1 MNKPQCAKQICT
13 ALVLL
18 IAVLLS
24 PALPAASAAGGI
36 GESIT
41 VGVPTDRCPIF
52 YLDANSGEIIGIGA
66 DLMRAAA
73 EQSGYAVTFRALEE
87 DTLKEAL
94 DSDAYDL
101 VMPFGSAVASASGQP
116 TIVSENLFQTPFT
129 LVTKGSGNLPPLNEL
144 RVGMLYSQKGVS
156 ETVGALYPGIETVL
170 YETMPECVKALR
182 SGRVDAL
189 LQNSYIWSYVL
200 QKPSYQN
207 LVVQPSAMFSMDF
220 RAGTLDTPEGRERIN
235 RLNDGIAALNDP
247 LRQAIVLDYTTR
259 PLYRRTFSDYL
270 YANGIVLLLSALLFV
285 AVYIYVMSRVRAIR
299 KKNEEKM
306 RRLIDHD
313 PLTDVLSL
321 NGFRKRVGELLNEH
335 PGIPYMLIYC
345 NFTNFKFVNDRLGMK
360 SGDELL
366 CFFAEKITK
375 ALSDMET
382 IGRIEGDRFAI
393 LRKIDE
399 DEQMMRDDI
408 ELINAV
414 RNYFIDRGGDTRI
427 QLCAGVY
434 ILTPQ
439 DYHEIDVDHMLDFA
453 RVAERRVHEIRKDGY
468 EFYNQ
473 DEWDR
478 GRRNADIVSH
488 LPVAIRSGEIQVWYQ
503 PQVNAE
509 TGEIIGTEALCR
521 WNHAKLGWLRP
532 ADFISMLEDC
542 GLIFEIDRFVW
553 DKACQDLHRWNQ
565 MGKHRTVSVNLSR
578 SDIQEGR
585 NITWHFQDLLR
596 RYELTADQLHVEIT
610 ETAYARD
617 PKLLIDATVKLQ
629 KLGIQVEMDDF
640 GSGYSSL
647 HMLKSVPVDRI
658 KLDLD
663 FLNGEGDAEK
673 GRIIINRII
682 QMVQELGM
690 TLIVEGVEESAQA
703 QFLQSCGCVEMQGF
717 HFYKPMTAQDLDQL
731 YEKGEKPA
739 END

>member
-1 MNKPQCAKQICT
+1 MKKPQCRKPVRAVL
-13 ALVLL
+13 ALL

-24 PALPAASAAGGI
+24 SVMPSASAAGV
-36 GESIT
+36 GEPIT

-52 YLDANSGEIIGIGA
+52 YMDARRGEIIGIGA

-73 EQSGYAVTFRALEE
+73 EQSGYAVTFRAIEE

-94 DSDAYDL
+94 DSGAYDL

-116 TIVSENLFQTPFT
+116 TIVSDNLFQTPFT
-129 LVTKGSGNLPPLNEL
+129 LVTKGGRNLPPLNEL
-144 RVGMLYSQKGVS
+144 HVGMLHSQRGVS
-156 ETVGALYPGIETVL
+156 ETVGALYPGIEVVL
-170 YETMPECVKALR
+170 YETMPECVRALR

-200 QKPSYQN
+200 QKPSYKD
-207 LVVQPSAMFSMDF
+207 LVVQPAAMFSMDF
-220 RAGTLDTPEGRERIN
+220 RVGAPDTPEGRERIG
-235 RLNDGIAALNDP
+235 RLNEGIATLSDP
-247 LRQAIVLDYTTR
+247 LRQAIILDYTTR
-259 PLYRRTFSDYL
+259 QLYRRTFSDYL
-270 YANGIVLLLSALLFV
+270 YENGIVLLLSALLLAAV
-285 AVYIYVMSRVRAIR
+285 AIHVIIKVRAIR

-306 RRLIDHD
+306 RRMIDHD

-321 NGFRKRVGELLNEH
+321 NGFRKRAAELLSEH
-335 PGIPYMLIYC
+335 PGIPYMLVC
-345 NFTNFKFVNDRLGMK
+345 SNFTNFKFVNDRLGMK

-366 CFFAEKITK
+366 CCFAEKVSK
-375 ALSDMET
+375 ALSDVET
-382 IGRIEGDRFAI
+382 VGRIEGDRFAI
-393 LRKIDE
+393 LRRIDE
-399 DEQMMRDDI
+399 DEQMLRDDI
-408 ELINAV
+408 ELFDPV
-414 RNYFIDRGGDTRI
+414 RNHFIDHGGDTRI

-439 DYHEIDVDHMLDFA
+439 DYHQIDVDHMLDFA
-453 RVAERRVHEIRKDGY
+453 RVAERRVHEVRKDGF

-488 LPVAIRSGEIQVWYQ
+488 LPVAIQSGEIQVWYQ
-503 PQVNAE
+503 PQMNAE
-509 TGEIIGTEALCR
+509 TGQIIGTEALCR
-521 WNHAKLGWLRP
+521 WKHAKLGWLRP
-532 ADFISMLEDC
+532 ADFISTLEDC

-553 DKACQDLHRWNQ
+553 DKVCQDLHRWNQ
-565 MGKHRTVSVNLSR
+565 MGMHRTVSVNLSR

-610 ETAYARD
+610 ESAYTRD

-629 KLGIQVEMDDF
+629 SLGIEVEMDDF

-658 KLDLD
+658 KLDLN
-663 FLNGEGDAEK
+663 FLTADGDTEK

-682 QMVQELGM
+682 QMVHELGM
-690 TLIVEGVEESAQA
+690 HLIVEGVENGAQA

-717 HFYKPMTAQDLDQL
+717 HFYKPMTAQDLGLLFEGRAD
-731 YEKGEKPA
+731 
-739 END
+739 